1 MYTVLKLIVFVL
13 LFLNIAYITIAY
25 LKKKDDMIFIMN
37 FNQFSEATRNR
48 AWTYWYIYIIMIN
61 LGLGFLFASILFKGW
76 WYILVIVLCTI
87 IALYAFYKM
96 NQLKK
101 NRR

>member
-1 MYTVLKLIVFVL
+1 MLKLIVFVL

-25 LKKKDDMIFIMN
+25 LKKKDHMIFNMN

-48 AWTYWYIYIIMIN
+48 AWTYWYVYIIMIN

-76 WYILVIVLCTI
+76 WYILVIVLCAI

-101 NRR
+101 ET

>member
-1 MYTVLKLIVFVL
+1 MLKLIVFVL

-25 LKKKDDMIFIMN
+25 IKKKDHMIFNMN

-48 AWTYWYIYIIMIN
+48 AWTYWYIYIIKVNI
-61 LGLGFLFASILFKGW
+61 GLGFLFASILYHDW
-76 WYILVIVLCTI
+76 VYSVLTFICAV

-101 NRR
+101 ET

>member
-1 MYTVLKLIVFVL
+1 MLKLIVFVL

-25 LKKKDDMIFIMN
+25 LKKKDDMIFNMN

-48 AWTYWYIYIIMIN
+48 AWTYWYIYIIKVNI
-61 LGLGFLFASILFKGW
+61 GLGFLFASILYHEW
-76 WYILVIVLCTI
+76 VYSVLTFICAI

-101 NRR
+101 KRR

>member
-1 MYTVLKLIVFVL
+1 MLKLIVFVL
-13 LFLNIAYITIAY
+13 LFFNIAYITSAY
-25 LKKKDDMIFIMN
+25 LKKKDDMIFNMN

-76 WYILVIVLCTI
+76 WYILVIVLCAV

-101 NRR
+101 ET